1 MQRKKESQKK
11 REKQNESQN
20 VEETGR
26 KKANERN

>member
-11 REKQNESQN
+11 REKKNESQN

-26 KKANERN
+26 KKANERK

>member
-11 REKQNESQN
+11 REKQNKSQN